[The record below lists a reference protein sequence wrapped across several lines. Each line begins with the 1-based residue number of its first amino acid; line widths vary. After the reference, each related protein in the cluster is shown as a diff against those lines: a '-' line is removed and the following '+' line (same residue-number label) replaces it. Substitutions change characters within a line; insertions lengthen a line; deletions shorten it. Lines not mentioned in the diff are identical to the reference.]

1 MSTGKTRVK
10 RGPSRNSVMN
20 TQNGLKTDMV
30 KNGHCI
36 GPRVVRA
43 DPCVVRGAKA
53 VLARTQARLRS
64 MINNN

>member
-1 MSTGKTRVK
+1 
-10 RGPSRNSVMN
+10 MN

-53 VLARTQARLRS
+53 VLARTQARLGLCS
-64 MINNN
+64 MINNYYYWTRNVILI